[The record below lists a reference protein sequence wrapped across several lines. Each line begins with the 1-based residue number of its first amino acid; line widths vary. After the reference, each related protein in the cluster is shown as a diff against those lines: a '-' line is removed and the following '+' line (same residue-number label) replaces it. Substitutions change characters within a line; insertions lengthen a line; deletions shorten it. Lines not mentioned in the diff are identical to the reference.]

1 MAINAL
7 QVAEKIDRLK
17 REVEKNKGRL
27 VQIDKEI
34 EKRKK
39 ELKSLFGI
47 NTIKEAKNLLIK
59 KEEELKKK
67 EAKLQEVLNVLDKT
81 LRGENG

>member
-1 MAINAL
+1 MAISAL

-17 REVEKNKGRL
+17 SEVEKNKGRL

-39 ELKSLFGI
+39 ELKRSFGI
-47 NTIKEAKNLLIK
+47 NTIKEARRLLIK
-59 KEEELKKK
+59 KVVKKK
-67 EAKLQEVLNVLDKT
+67 
-81 LRGENG
+81 